1 MEVIYPCC
9 AGLDVHKKTVVA
21 CQIIT
26 TETGKKQKQTRTFAT
41 MTADLLEL
49 SDWLQEGGVTQVAME
64 STGDYWKPVYNLLEG
79 HFELFVVNAHHVK
92 NVPGR
97 KTDVRDAEWLADLL
111 QHGLLRPSFVPPPP
125 QRELRELTRH
135 RSNFIGE
142 RATLCNRVHRVLE
155 GSNLKLTSVLTDVQ
169 GKTGRAILQALLA
182 GQTDPTLL
190 AELAQGSLR
199 QKRDLLARALHGRLS
214 TAQQFVLSE
223 LLCQIDSLDES
234 LARFNTQIEA
244 MCAPFAEAVAHLDTI
259 PGVAQATAEV
269 IVAEM
274 GTDMSRFPTSAH
286 AAAWAGVAPGNHES
300 AGKRLSGRIRQGN
313 LALRSALV
321 QAAWAAS
328 HTRDNYLW
336 AQYHRL
342 AARRGRKRALLAVA
356 HSIIV
361 IAYRLIER
369 HEDYRDLGA
378 NYFDQRNCQKTV
390 CRLTSRLQQLGYDVI
405 LNPVQAAA

>member
-155 GSNLKLTSVLTDVQ
+155 GSN
-169 GKTGRAILQALLA
+169 
-182 GQTDPTLL
+182 
-190 AELAQGSLR
+190 
-199 QKRDLLARALHGRLS
+199 
-214 TAQQFVLSE
+214 
-223 LLCQIDSLDES
+223 
-234 LARFNTQIEA
+234 
-244 MCAPFAEAVAHLDTI
+244 
-259 PGVAQATAEV
+259 
-269 IVAEM
+269 
-274 GTDMSRFPTSAH
+274 
-286 AAAWAGVAPGNHES
+286 
-300 AGKRLSGRIRQGN
+300 
-313 LALRSALV
+313 
-321 QAAWAAS
+321 
-328 HTRDNYLW
+328 
-336 AQYHRL
+336 
-342 AARRGRKRALLAVA
+342 
-356 HSIIV
+356 
-361 IAYRLIER
+361 
-369 HEDYRDLGA
+369 
-378 NYFDQRNCQKTV
+378 
-390 CRLTSRLQQLGYDVI
+390 
-405 LNPVQAAA
+405 